1 MINNL
6 QKCHAPEST
15 EKTEELSQIGEKWGG
30 VKPNAMQ
37 TKCIGCLENKPKDI
51 SGKTSEIK

>member
-1 MINNL
+1 MSRSWKYREDRGTI
-6 QKCHAPEST
+6 T
-15 EKTEELSQIGEKWGG
+15 DGEKWGG
-30 VKPNAMQ
+30 VKPNVMQ